1 MQLFDMDNYPKII
14 RRRKPIEVTPK
25 LVARFMAKVYVE
37 YGMPEACWIWT
48 GTRQIYGY
56 GEININQ
63 KNYRA
68 NRVAFEI
75 FNDQIPVDQLV
86 CHSCDNRFC
95 VNPAHLFLGTHKK
108 NMEDM
113 RLKNRDSNSQKTH
126 CPSGHEY
133 AGDNLYIQPKT
144 GYRTCKACYPKK
156 YKVKAIKT
164 HCKNGHEFT
173 TDNIYTCPSNLSR
186 QCVTCRYLRRLK
198 VAQP

>member
-1 MQLFDMDNYPKII
+1 MQLFDMDNYPKLI
-14 RRRKPIEVTPK
+14 RRRKPIEITPK

-37 YGMPEACWIWT
+37 YGMPEACWVWT
-48 GTRQIYGY
+48 STRQMYGY
-56 GEININQ
+56 GEIGINQ

-75 FNDQIPVDQLV
+75 FNDEIPAGQSV

-95 VNPAHLFLGTHKK
+95 VNPAHLFLGTHKE
-108 NMEDM
+108 NMQDM
-113 RLKNRDSNSQKTH
+113 RLKNRDSNSKKTH
-126 CPSGHEY
+126 CPQGHPY

-144 GYRTCKACYPKK
+144 GYRTCKACFPNK
-156 YKVKAIKT
+156 YKVKTIKT
-164 HCKNGHEFT
+164 HCKHGHEFT
-173 TDNIYTCPSNLSR
+173 ADNIYTCPSNLSR

>member
-1 MQLFDMDNYPKII
+1 MQLFDMDNYPKLI
-14 RRRKPIEVTPK
+14 RRRKSVEVTPK

-37 YGMPEACWIWT
+37 YGMPEACWVWT
-48 GTRQIYGY
+48 GTRQIHGY
-56 GEININQ
+56 GEINIKQ

-75 FNDQIPVDQLV
+75 FNDQIPVGKLV
-86 CHSCDNRFC
+86 CHTCDNRFC
-95 VNPAHLFLGTHKK
+95 VNPAHLFLGTHKE

-113 RLKNRDSNSQKTH
+113 RLKNRDSNSRKTH
-126 CPSGHEY
+126 CPKGHEY
-133 AGDNLYIQPKT
+133 VGDNLYTQPKT

-164 HCKNGHEFT
+164 HCKHGHEFT
-173 TDNIYTCPSNLSR
+173 ADNIYTCPSNLSR

-198 VAQP
+198 VAQR